1 MCILVYLNY
10 LKQSLNFIVRMSF
23 PAYVYQY
30 NIPFFDD
37 IHNFFPD
44 LLYAPLGRFNT
55 AADILIY
62 IREQVRLR
70 GDRFSAAQRSMNNY
84 YIPGAVP
91 TVQPRVVQPPP
102 VTVPLPVPPPP
113 PPPAQPPV
121 LRREI
126 VNLEDMDFMNSLLNI
141 FAQPA
146 GTISILGTTLA
157 NNLSPVIVSPTNQQ
171 IADATTIIHAIHAN
185 PEQQCTICF
194 ETLRTGQTCRMINH
208 CEHTFHQTC
217 IDRWF
222 ATNVRCPN
230 CRYDIR
236 GEPEAEAEAEDEV
249 NNYYE
254 EEDTE

>member
-1 MCILVYLNY
+1 
-10 LKQSLNFIVRMSF
+10 MSF
-23 PAYVYQY
+23 PGYVYQY
-30 NIPFFDD
+30 NIPLFDD

-44 LLYAPLGRFNT
+44 LLYAPLGRFNS
-55 AADILIY
+55 ASDIIMY
-62 IREQVRLR
+62 IRDQVRIR

-102 VTVPLPVPPPP
+102 VAVPLPVPPPP
-113 PPPAQPPV
+113 QPPV

-126 VNLEDMDFMNSLLNI
+126 VNLQDIDFMDSLLNI

-157 NNLSPVIVSPTNQQ
+157 NNLSPVIVHPTNQQ
-171 IADATTIIHAIHAN
+171 ITEATTILNAD
-185 PEQQCTICF
+185 QTLTDQRCTICF
-194 ETLRTGQTCRMINH
+194 ENLTTGRSLRRINH

-222 ATNVRCPN
+222 TANVRCPN

-236 GEPEAEAEAEDEV
+236 GQEEEPDNET
-249 NNYYE
+249 YYE
-254 EEDTE
+254 EDEETE